1 MLVAAFTWGDL
12 WRLALA
18 VFLLA
23 VGLAAAYLLTRLGGT
38 AGRLSAFISGAEREI
53 LLVINKVGGSVDRVN
68 SQLDKV
74 DRMTDSAVG
83 AVESVDTAVRTVMT
97 DVTMDAL
104 EDLQVALDALLA
116 RRDDEGDVVVRV
128 VFDDQVMR
136 ATLGPLPSA
145 ILEDIERDG
154 NELGLRRVLETVCE
168 TFELEERNGE
178 AW

>member
-1 MLVAAFTWGDL
+1 MSDEITLVVPAQEDFRPIVHLVIGG
-12 WRLALA
+12 LA
-18 VFLLA
+18 V
-23 VGLAAAYLLTRLGGT
+23 RLD
-38 AGRLSAFISGAEREI
+38 L
-53 LLVINKVGGSVDRVN
+53 
-68 SQLDKV
+68 
-74 DRMTDSAVG
+74 
-83 AVESVDTAVRTVMT
+83 
-97 DVTMDAL
+97 TMDAL

-136 ATLGPLPSA
+136 ATVGPLPSA

-178 AW
+178 AWVELTKQTAAPAAAGG

>member
-1 MLVAAFTWGDL
+1 MSDEITLVVPAQEDFRSIVHLVIGG
-12 WRLALA
+12 LA
-18 VFLLA
+18 V
-23 VGLAAAYLLTRLGGT
+23 RLD
-38 AGRLSAFISGAEREI
+38 L
-53 LLVINKVGGSVDRVN
+53 
-68 SQLDKV
+68 
-74 DRMTDSAVG
+74 
-83 AVESVDTAVRTVMT
+83 
-97 DVTMDAL
+97 TMDAL

-136 ATLGPLPSA
+136 ATVGPLPSA

-178 AW
+178 TWVELTKTTAAPTAAGG

>member
-1 MLVAAFTWGDL
+1 VSDEITLVVPAQEDFRPIVHLVIGG
-12 WRLALA
+12 LA
-18 VFLLA
+18 V
-23 VGLAAAYLLTRLGGT
+23 RLD
-38 AGRLSAFISGAEREI
+38 L
-53 LLVINKVGGSVDRVN
+53 
-68 SQLDKV
+68 
-74 DRMTDSAVG
+74 
-83 AVESVDTAVRTVMT
+83 
-97 DVTMDAL
+97 TMDAL

-136 ATLGPLPSA
+136 ATVGPLPSA

-178 AW
+178 AWVELTKQTAAPAAAGG